1 MEKDFNDFNFL
12 HYYVKRKMIKTQLI
26 NKNWEK
32 MGWGQKKTAGLLNSK
47 KYIFTTFF
55 HN

>member
-26 NKNWEK
+26 
-32 MGWGQKKTAGLLNSK
+32 KTERRWDGVKRRQLGC
-47 KYIFTTFF
+47 
-55 HN
+55 